1 MFCKIHPDRSQC
13 SYCAASAEMFDIIP
27 DCSTCN
33 VKNREYEIL
42 EMGTGFWSGDY
53 VIVLDPDQQIMKK
66 VSMSRVYDIRK

>member
-1 MFCKIHPDRSQC
+1 
-13 SYCAASAEMFDIIP
+13 MFDIIP

-66 VSMSRVYDIRK
+66 VSMSRVYDIHK